1 MIRTS
6 ESSDRPVAPA
16 VRLLGLS
23 AVMHMTSASRA
34 SIYAW
39 MQEGSFPRPRK
50 LGNRRVAWLAS
61 EVEDWI
67 NGLKIAA

>member
-1 MIRTS
+1 
-6 ESSDRPVAPA
+6 
-16 VRLLGLS
+16 
-23 AVMHMTSASRA
+23 MTSASRA